1 MSHFFGQLKQITA
14 LGCVLMLG
22 TASGQTPQQQAT
34 PVPPVQT
41 QPAEPQA
48 PAPNVPGGLNLNN
61 APLLEVINQLATD
74 LHINYVLDSRV
85 KGGTVTINTYGAIRD
100 VDLRPLLETILRM
113 NGLGMV
119 QAGNMYRILP
129 IGDIA
134 RQPLSPSNQIDPTK
148 LPDDERFILNLVFLR
163 YVTSPEMA
171 KILTAFIGEGAQITS
186 YDPANL
192 LIILDNSRN
201 MKRTLEMINLFD
213 NDTLA
218 GQRVKAYTVKNGKP
232 SDISKELETVFK
244 AISLTEKGGSIKFL
258 PIERIN
264 TILAIAPNPGV
275 FPKVEE
281 WIEKLDVP
289 AKPTAG
295 DIDNYV
301 YRLKYARA
309 ETLGGTL
316 MQLYGYGGGYGMG
329 GGGYGMGG
337 VQGAGGGF
345 GTSNG
350 LGGATGTTGGFG
362 QGGGGGFGNTLA
374 GGNAGGLGGTATTAT
389 GVTGGLQGSDQ
400 TGQYLGLGGM
410 TTQRYPRIVPNNS
423 DNTII
428 IQGTPQHWEQIKSLL
443 EKMDIAP
450 RQVQID
456 AKIYEV
462 DLSGAFSMGVEAFL
476 QARGGTASGISG
488 TQLVGSSNSGAAGAL
503 QLTAGMLVG
512 HSRQLLAALNLSETR
527 SKSKVISAPSV
538 IATDSIAASILVGDE
553 VPTIASSAVAAGV
566 QSGGNSLFT
575 NTIQSKSTGV
585 GLQITAR
592 VNASGVVTMVI
603 NQNVTAPV
611 PTTTSS
617 IDSPSFSQRS
627 VQTQVTVEDGDT
639 IAIGGIIQETST
651 EATSGIPY
659 LSRLP
664 LIGPAF
670 GNRSTSTKRTEL
682 IVFLTPRVIYD
693 TTQAAETM
701 DEVKSKMKNLQKL
714 LKDQ

>member
-1 MSHFFGQLKQITA
+1 MLMVGTA
-14 LGCVLMLG
+14 L
-22 TASGQTPQQQAT
+22 GQTPQQQAAA
-34 PVPPVQT
+34 PVQT

-48 PAPNVPGGLNLNN
+48 PPPNVPGGLNLNN

-74 LHINYVLDSRV
+74 LHLNYVLDSRV

-119 QAGNMYRILP
+119 QTGNMYRILP
-129 IGDIA
+129 ITEIS
-134 RQPLSPSNQIDPTK
+134 RQPLSPSSQIDPTK
-148 LPDDERFILNLVFLR
+148 MPDDERFILNLVFLR
-163 YVTSPEMA
+163 YVTSAEMA

-192 LIILDNSRN
+192 LILLDNSRN
-201 MKRTLEMINLFD
+201 MKRSLELINLFD

-232 SDISKELETVFK
+232 SDIAKELETVFK
-244 AISLTEKGGSIKFL
+244 AISLNDKGGSTKFL

-316 MQLYGYGGGYGMG
+316 MQLYGTSYGGSAFGAAGQQGVGGLFNAGGTNAIGGAAG
-329 GGGYGMGG
+329 GGGAFPQATTNTFGNTTGSPNAITGG
-337 VQGAGGGF
+337 TGGTTAGGGF
-345 GTSNG
+345 P
-350 LGGATGTTGGFG
+350 GA
-362 QGGGGGFGNTLA
+362 
-374 GGNAGGLGGTATTAT
+374 
-389 GVTGGLQGSDQ
+389 DQ
-400 TGQYLGLGGM
+400 TGQFLGTGGLSAN
-410 TTQRYPRIVPNNS
+410 RYPKIVPNAS

-428 IQGTPQHWEQIKSLL
+428 VQGTPQHWEQIRSLL
-443 EKMDIAP
+443 EKMDVAP

-476 QARGGTASGISG
+476 QSKNTTVSGIPG
-488 TQLVGSSNSGAAGAL
+488 RQLQGSSNSAAAGAL

-512 HSRQLLAALNLSETR
+512 HSQQLLAALNLSETR
-527 SKSKVISAPSV
+527 SKAKVISAPSV

-553 VPTIASSAVAAGV
+553 VPTIASSAVASGV
-566 QSGGNSLFT
+566 QSGGNSVFA
-575 NTIQSKSTGV
+575 NTVQSKSTGV

-603 NQNVTAPV
+603 NQSVTAPV
-611 PTTTSS
+611 PTTTSG
-617 IDSPSFSQRS
+617 IDSPSFSQRT

-639 IAIGGIIQETST
+639 IAIGGIIQESTT

-701 DEVKSKMKNLQKL
+701 DEVKGKMKNLQKL
-714 LKDQ
+714 LKKEQ